1 MEEKDKMIPYAVH
14 ELAQRHFTE
23 VLKKCITAIIILAL
37 CIAMLAT
44 FTIYEWTRYDTI
56 EYSYAQDGEGTNIIG
71 SKNEVLYEPENGS
84 PSQDKTNTN

>member
-1 MEEKDKMIPYAVH
+1 MEEKMIPYAVH

-23 VLKKCITAIIILAL
+23 VLKRCITAIIILVL
-37 CIAMLAT
+37 CIAGLAT

-71 SKNEVLYEPENGS
+71 SENEVLYEPKTNG
-84 PSQDKTNTN
+84 PGQDKSNTN

>member
-1 MEEKDKMIPYAVH
+1 MQEEKMIPYAVH
-14 ELAQRHFTE
+14 EMSQRHYTE

-37 CIAMLAT
+37 CIVGLAT

-71 SKNEVLYEPENGS
+71 SKNEVLYEPENSS
-84 PSQDKTNTN
+84 PHTDKTNTN

>member
-71 SKNEVLYEPENGS
+71 SKNEVLYEPKN
-84 PSQDKTNTN
+84 

>member
-71 SKNEVLYEPENGS
+71 SKNEVLYEPKDNG
-84 PSQDKTNTN
+84 PSQDKANTN